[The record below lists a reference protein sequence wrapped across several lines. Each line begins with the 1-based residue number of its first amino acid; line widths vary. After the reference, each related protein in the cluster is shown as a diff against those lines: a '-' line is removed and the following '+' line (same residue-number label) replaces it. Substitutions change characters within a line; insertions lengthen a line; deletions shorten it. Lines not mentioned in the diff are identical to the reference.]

1 MTVDVKTLPLH
12 AIPRGKVGV
21 FRVSENSYNR
31 CLGEV
36 TGVQASTVLGLVVVE
51 TIKEGGGDSSSSFMV
66 RMFMYSTYM
75 VTFHVSKHIS
85 MTNHAGCVLTDNRGQ
100 QEVSK
105 RSAGGQN

>member
-1 MTVDVKTLPLH
+1 M
-12 AIPRGKVGV
+12 KVV
-21 FRVSENSYNR
+21 TID
-31 CLGEV
+31 LGEA

-51 TIKEGGGDSSSSFMV
+51 TIREGGGDSSSSFMV

-100 QEVSK
+100 QEARISQCVQT
-105 RSAGGQN
+105 GV